1 MAENSYLCNSFQ
13 RAEEVTSRD
22 EKYKEMTTEP
32 VERLVCKFA
41 VPAIIGML
49 ISSIYNIADTFF
61 VGRLD
66 TQSTAALG
74 VVFSYMGIIQAVAF
88 YVGHGSGNFISR
100 CLGARKGDEAENMAS
115 TGFFLAIAV
124 ASAIAA
130 TCGIFIRPVLTLFGS
145 TPTVLP
151 YAVSYF
157 RWILAGTPFIVGAIV
172 LNNQMRLQGNAGL
185 AMYGLL
191 SGGIL
196 NIILDPI
203 FIFVLK
209 MGVTGAGM
217 ATAIS
222 QATSFCILL
231 NLCGRRGGISIHF
244 RNFRPSMFYAK
255 EINAGGLPSL
265 ARQGLMAVATALL
278 NNFAGAYGD
287 ESLAAFSVV
296 GRVMPIAASLIIGF
310 GQGFQPVC
318 GYNYGAQLYDRL
330 RNALRFCI
338 IVASVYACAVAV
350 AGEIFAPAIISAFRN
365 DPEVIK
371 LGAEVL
377 RAQCL
382 AFPLIGFVTLTNMYL
397 QTTNQTASAV
407 TVAIAR
413 HGLFLIPALVIG
425 ATFFGLNGIIAAQP
439 VSDLLSFILAL
450 PLCIISVRKLSGQ
463 R

>member
-1 MAENSYLCNSFQ
+1 M
-13 RAEEVTSRD
+13 TSRE
-22 EKYKEMTTEP
+22 EKYVEMTTRP
-32 VERLVCKFA
+32 VEGLVCKFA
-41 VPAIIGML
+41 VPAIVGML

-74 VVFSYMGIIQAVAF
+74 VVFSHMGIIQAIAF

-100 CLGARKGDEAENMAS
+100 CLGAKKGNEAEDMAS
-115 TGFFLAIAV
+115 TGFFLAIAT
-124 ASAIAA
+124 ASAIAVL
-130 TCGIFIRPVLTLFGS
+130 CGIFIKPVLNLFGS

-157 RWILAGTPFIVGAIV
+157 RWIIAGTPFIVGAIV
-172 LNNQMRLQGNAGL
+172 LNNQMRLQGNASL

-191 SGGIL
+191 SGGLL
-196 NIILDPI
+196 NIVLDPI

-209 MGVTGAGM
+209 MGVSGAGL

-231 NLCGRRGGISIHF
+231 HLCGRRGGIGMHF
-244 RNFRPSMFYAK
+244 KNFRPSWFYAR

-287 ESLAAFSVV
+287 EALAAFSVV

-318 GYNYGAQLYDRL
+318 GYNFGAQLYGRL
-330 RNALRFCI
+330 RRALRFCV
-338 IVASVYACAVAV
+338 IVSSVYAVVIAV
-350 AGEIFAPAIISAFRN
+350 AGELFAPSIIAAFRN
-365 DPEVIK
+365 DPQVIA
-371 LGAEVL
+371 LGTQVL

-407 TVAIAR
+407 TLAIAR
-413 HGLFLIPALVIG
+413 HGLFLIPALAVG
-425 ATFFGLNGIIAAQP
+425 ATFFGLGGIIAAQP
-439 VSDLLSFILAL
+439 VSDVLAFAL
-450 PLCIISVRKLSGQ
+450 AIPLYIKSVKKLGIPS
-463 R
+463 

>member
-1 MAENSYLCNSFQ
+1 MAEKRYLCH
-13 RAEEVTSRD
+13 VTSRD
-22 EKYKEMTTEP
+22 AKYQEMTTEP
-32 VERLVCKFA
+32 VEKLVCKFA
-41 VPAIIGML
+41 VPAIVGML

-100 CLGARKGDEAENMAS
+100 SLGARKGGEAEDMAS
-115 TGFFLAIAV
+115 TGFFMAIAV
-124 ASAIAA
+124 ASVIAA
-130 TCGIFIRPVLTLFGS
+130 ACGIFIRPVLTLFGS

-191 SGGIL
+191 SGGLL

-222 QATSFCILL
+222 QAVSFTILL
-231 NLCGRRGGISIHF
+231 HLCGKRGGISIHF
-244 RNFRPSMFYAK
+244 RNFRPSWFYAG

-278 NNFAGAYGD
+278 NNYAGAYGD
-287 ESLAAFSVV
+287 EALAAFSIV

-318 GYNYGAQLYDRL
+318 GYNYGARLYGRL
-330 RNALRFCI
+330 RKALKFCVI
-338 IVASVYACAVAV
+338 AASCYAVIVAVL
-350 AGEIFAPAIISAFRN
+350 GEIFAPAIISAFRD
-365 DPEVIK
+365 DPAVIR
-371 LGAEVL
+371 LGTMVL
-377 RAQCL
+377 RAQCA
-382 AFPLIGFVTLTNMYL
+382 AFPLIGLVTLTNMYL
-397 QTTNQTASAV
+397 QTTNQTVSAV
-407 TVAIAR
+407 TLAISR
-413 HGLFLIPALVIG
+413 HGLFLIPALIIG
-425 ATFFGLNGIIAAQP
+425 SAIFDLNGIIAAQP
-439 VSDLLSFILAL
+439 VSDILSFILAV
-450 PLCIISVRKLSGQ
+450 PLYTISVRNLTSGSPQ
-463 R
+463 

>member
-172 LNNQMRLQGNAGL
+172 LNNQMRLQGN
-185 AMYGLL
+185 
-191 SGGIL
+191 
-196 NIILDPI
+196 
-203 FIFVLK
+203 
-209 MGVTGAGM
+209 
-217 ATAIS
+217 
-222 QATSFCILL
+222 
-231 NLCGRRGGISIHF
+231 
-244 RNFRPSMFYAK
+244 
-255 EINAGGLPSL
+255 
-265 ARQGLMAVATALL
+265 
-278 NNFAGAYGD
+278 
-287 ESLAAFSVV
+287 
-296 GRVMPIAASLIIGF
+296 
-310 GQGFQPVC
+310 
-318 GYNYGAQLYDRL
+318 
-330 RNALRFCI
+330 
-338 IVASVYACAVAV
+338 
-350 AGEIFAPAIISAFRN
+350 
-365 DPEVIK
+365 
-371 LGAEVL
+371 
-377 RAQCL
+377 
-382 AFPLIGFVTLTNMYL
+382 
-397 QTTNQTASAV
+397 
-407 TVAIAR
+407 
-413 HGLFLIPALVIG
+413 
-425 ATFFGLNGIIAAQP
+425 
-439 VSDLLSFILAL
+439 
-450 PLCIISVRKLSGQ
+450 VRKDRRFLLGYHGRGRIGNYYIYRAELRRLEDRQ
-463 R
+463 NQKIN

>member
-1 MAENSYLCNSFQ
+1 MDQ
-13 RAEEVTSRD
+13 RS
-22 EKYKEMTTEP
+22 EKYIRMTTAP
-32 VERLVCKFA
+32 VERLVCSFA
-41 VPAIIGML
+41 VPAIVGML

-74 VVFSYMGIIQAVAF
+74 IVFSYMGIIQAIAF

-100 CLGARKGDEAENMAS
+100 YLGARKGDQAEDMAS
-115 TGFFLAIAV
+115 TGFFLAIFV
-124 ASAIAA
+124 ASMIAVI
-130 TCGIFIRPVLTLFGS
+130 CGIFIRPVLNFFGS

-157 RWILAGTPFIVGAIV
+157 RWILVGTPFIVGAIV

-209 MGVTGAGM
+209 MGVTGAGL

-222 QATSFCILL
+222 QAVSFCILL
-231 NLCGRRGGISIHF
+231 NLCGKRGGIRIHI
-244 RNFRPSMFYAK
+244 RNFHPSWFYAR

-278 NNFAGAYGD
+278 NNFASVYGD
-287 ESLAAFSVV
+287 EALAAFSVA
-296 GRVMPIAASLIIGF
+296 GRVMPVASSLIIGF

-330 RNALRFCI
+330 KRAFNFCVILSSCYALLIAVLGEAFAEP
-338 IVASVYACAVAV
+338 IVK
-350 AGEIFAPAIISAFRN
+350 AFRD
-365 DPEVIK
+365 DPSVIT
-371 LGAEVL
+371 LGARVL

-397 QTTNQTASAV
+397 QTTNQTKGAV
-407 TVAIAR
+407 TLAFAR
-413 HGLFLIPALVIG
+413 HGLFLIPALIIG
-425 ATFFGLNGIIAAQP
+425 SQFFGLSGIIAAQP
-439 VSDLLSFILAL
+439 ISDALSFILAF
-450 PLCIISVRKLSGQ
+450 PLCRAALKKMKS
-463 R
+463 

>member
-1 MAENSYLCNSFQ
+1 
-13 RAEEVTSRD
+13 
-22 EKYKEMTTEP
+22 MTTEP
-32 VERLVCKFA
+32 VEKLVCRFA
-41 VPAIIGML
+41 VPAIVGML

-100 CLGARKGDEAENMAS
+100 YLGAKKGNEAEDMAS
-115 TGFFLAIAV
+115 TGFFLAIIT
-124 ASAIAA
+124 ASIIAA
-130 TCGIFIRPVLTLFGS
+130 VCGILIKPVLRLFGS

-151 YAVSYF
+151 YAMDYF
-157 RWILAGTPFIVGAIV
+157 KWILAGTPFIVGAIV

-191 SGGIL
+191 SGGLL

-222 QATSFCILL
+222 QAVSFVILL

-244 RNFRPSMFYAK
+244 RNFRPSWFYAR

-265 ARQGLMAVATALL
+265 ARQALMAVATALL

-287 ESLAAFSVV
+287 ESLAAFSIV

-318 GYNYGAQLYDRL
+318 GYNFGAQLYGRL
-330 RNALRFCI
+330 KKALKFCI
-338 IVASVYACAVAV
+338 IVASVYALVIAVL
-350 AGEIFAPAIISAFRN
+350 GEIFAPVIISAFRN
-365 DPEVIK
+365 DPTVIS
-371 LGAEVL
+371 LGARVL

-382 AFPLIGFVTLTNMYL
+382 AFPLVGLVTLTNMYL
-397 QTTNQTASAV
+397 QTTNQTKSAV
-407 TVAIAR
+407 TLAIAR
-413 HGLFLIPALVIG
+413 HGMFLIPALIIG
-425 ATFFGLNGIIAAQP
+425 STFFGLEGTIAAQP
-439 VSDLLSFILAL
+439 IADLLSFILAV
-450 PLCIISVRKLSGQ
+450 PLCVLSIKKLGIEG
-463 R
+463 